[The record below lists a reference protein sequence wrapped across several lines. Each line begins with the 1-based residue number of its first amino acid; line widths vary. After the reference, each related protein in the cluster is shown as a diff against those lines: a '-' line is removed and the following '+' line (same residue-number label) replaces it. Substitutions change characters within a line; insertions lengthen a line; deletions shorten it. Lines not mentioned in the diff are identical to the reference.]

1 MPNEVSDE
9 DKEKE
14 LDSVLASVKKQCT
27 LSDHSL
33 KIMIDYTKEM
43 QEQDG
48 MCKPADK
55 WDKSKMAK
63 GGGCE
68 VM

>member
-1 MPNEVSDE
+1 
-9 DKEKE
+9 
-14 LDSVLASVKKQCT
+14 
-27 LSDHSL
+27 
-33 KIMIDYTKEM
+33 MIDYTKEM